1 MADITHPSVRPSGDE
16 PVVGIPADGLVIAV
30 LTYRRPE
37 DIALAL
43 PRLAAQAGTGQA
55 GPGQVERVRGP
66 WTSRRVRRPR
76 CW

>member
-1 MADITHPSVRPSGDE
+1 MADMTHPGARLAEDGSA
-16 PVVGIPADGLVIAV
+16 VGLAADGLVIAV

-43 PRLAAQAGTGQA
+43 PRLAGQA
-55 GPGQVERVRGP
+55 GMRQAGSGTATGTTRRRNGP
-66 WTSRRVRRPR
+66 PR